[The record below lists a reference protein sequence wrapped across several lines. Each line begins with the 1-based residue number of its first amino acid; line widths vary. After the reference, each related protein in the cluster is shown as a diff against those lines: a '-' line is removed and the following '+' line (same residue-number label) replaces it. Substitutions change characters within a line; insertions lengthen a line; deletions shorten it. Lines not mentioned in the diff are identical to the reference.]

1 MHDVRNSLK
10 SLIAY
15 LNGAHTQY
23 DQPAGATC
31 IYAASNGC
39 TRGLPPHCDSH
50 SGREHVFLS
59 GWVGF
64 SGQANFFFNFHE
76 NLAQELH
83 QNLGPEPEPKP
94 WSRTWSQ
101 NVVQKLHQK
110 IGPCGFCIGAPECA
124 NFLQSYFELISAPS
138 FGTNSISLA
147 RFLVQFLHQ
156 VFGPIPEPK
165 IPSF

>member
-1 MHDVRNSLK
+1 MERIPSTINLRGPHAFTLP
-10 SLIAY
+10 AM
-15 LNGAHTQY
+15 GAR
-23 DQPAGATC
+23 GAC
-31 IYAASNGC
+31 LRIVIR
-39 TRGLPPHCDSH
+39 TRGASMFFCLA
-50 SGREHVFLS
+50 
-59 GWVGF
+59 GWNF
-64 SGQANFFFNFHE
+64 RARLIFFFNFHE

-94 WSRTWSQ
+94 WSRTCSK

-110 IGPCGFCIGAPECA
+110 IGPCGFCMGAPQWA